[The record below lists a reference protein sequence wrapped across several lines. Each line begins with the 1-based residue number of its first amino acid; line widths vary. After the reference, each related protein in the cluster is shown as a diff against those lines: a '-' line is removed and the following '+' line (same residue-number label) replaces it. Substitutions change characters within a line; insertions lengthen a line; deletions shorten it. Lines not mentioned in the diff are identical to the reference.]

1 VLGVF
6 GPAHKLTP
14 IDKSALVTI
23 RLPGFLFM
31 MAIYEDE

>member
-1 VLGVF
+1 MKVD
-6 GPAHKLTP
+6 AINKATP
-14 IDKSALVTI
+14 VTI